1 MVVVVVAATMAMVGD
16 EECSSRLSTSLSSRG
31 KRVFPLSVRP
41 GKRPKCLLNSERA
54 KVTTLEVCVK
64 DAQDI
69 RSWCLNFPIWT
80 CDSGQI
86 GWLVSKTVGVWL
98 RPLKMVCNTCMMM
111 FTRET

>member
-1 MVVVVVAATMAMVGD
+1 MPV
-16 EECSSRLSTSLSSRG
+16 
-31 KRVFPLSVRP
+31 
-41 GKRPKCLLNSERA
+41 ERA

-98 RPLKMVCNTCMMM
+98 RPLKMVLQHLHKDVHQ
-111 FTRET
+111 RDLKLRA